1 MIFGFSF
8 LFSKVAFA
16 TVQPMVVL
24 SIRFIAAFL
33 LLNLLVLCRVVRLRL
48 AGRDIRGLFVI
59 SLMEPVLYFICESYG
74 IKLTT
79 SSFSGAIIALIPVAV
94 MALGSVF
101 LKEIPTKLQVVSMLC
116 SITGVIIISVM
127 GQSEGNVTL
136 AGFLFLV
143 GAVLC
148 SACYTLLSRKYSQT
162 FTAFDRTYVTFGMA
176 ALCFTLIAM
185 VQYGGD
191 YFTQA
196 VHAVTTP
203 SFLLSIAYLSG
214 VSSVGAFL
222 MLNFAL
228 SHVSVTVT
236 ASFNNLTTVVSVL
249 AGILLLGEPF
259 SVVQV
264 LAAGMILL
272 GVYGVNKLGAR
283 PDSPQSKPIPPEE
296 FPELLHEHTHGHEA
310 DMDK

>member
-1 MIFGFSF
+1 
-8 LFSKVAFA
+8 
-16 TVQPMVVL
+16 MVVL
-24 SIRFIAAFL
+24 SIRFIVAFL
-33 LLNLLVLCRVVRLRL
+33 LLNLLVLFRVVRLRIG
-48 AGRDIRGLFVI
+48 GRDIRGLLLI

-94 MALGSVF
+94 MALGSVV
-101 LKEIPTKLQVVSMLC
+101 LKEIPTKLQVLSMLC
-116 SITGVIIISVM
+116 SIAGVIILSAM

-136 AGFLFLV
+136 LGFLLLV

-148 SACYTLLSRKYSQT
+148 SACYTLFSRKYSQS

-196 VHAVTTP
+196 AHAAATP
-203 SFLLSIAYLSG
+203 SFLVAIAYLSG

-249 AGILLLGEPF
+249 AGVLLLGEPF
-259 SVVQV
+259 SPIQV
-264 LAAGMILL
+264 FAAAMILL

-283 PDSPQSKPIPPEE
+283 PDSPQSKPIPPED
-296 FPELLHEHTHGHEA
+296 FSDLLHEHHHF
-310 DMDK
+310 DKMH